1 MAQSSQ
7 LKRHKDA
14 APRARGFTLLEAVV
28 VISVMGI
35 IGGLLAVFFQ
45 KPVDAYFNAVRRAQ
59 LSDAADLALRRI
71 ARDIQ
76 TALPNSTRVD
86 ASGYFLEFIPV
97 RSGGRYSASSD
108 AGNALDITNA
118 ADNDFAVLGSGVTIV
133 AGDRIVIYNT
143 GQEGANAYKAQN
155 SRVFSGT
162 AGASVALVQFAG
174 GQFPRHSDS
183 YRFQV
188 VSQAVT
194 YACDVATGTLWRY
207 TYPIQVTQPAS
218 ITSGL
223 LSGSVAGAALATNVV
238 CPAGASDI
246 GTGFQIRSADGLAL
260 LRIQLRDSSG
270 ESLSLWRE
278 VHVDNT
284 P

>member
-1 MAQSSQ
+1 MADWQIR
-7 LKRHKDA
+7 RHGV
-14 APRARGFTLLEAVV
+14 RQEVARGFTLLESVV
-28 VISVMGI
+28 VIVVMGI

-45 KPVDAYFNAVRRAQ
+45 RPVEAYFDSVRRAQ
-59 LSDAADLALRRI
+59 LSDTADLSLRRI

-76 TALPNSTRVD
+76 TALPNSLRVD
-86 ASGYFLEFIPV
+86 ASGYFLEMIPV
-97 RSGGRYSASSD
+97 RSGGRYSASPD
-108 AGNALDITNA
+108 AGNALDVA
-118 ADNDFAVLGSGVTIV
+118 DPADNDFAVLGSGVTIA

-143 GQEGANAYKAQN
+143 GQEGANAYKAQS
-155 SRVFSGT
+155 SRAFSGT
-162 AGASVALVQFAG
+162 AGASVSLVQFAG

-183 YRFQV
+183 FRFQV

-194 YACDVATGTLWRY
+194 YACDVATSTLWRY
-207 TYPIQVTQPAS
+207 AYPIQQVQQTT
-218 ITSGL
+218 ITGGL

-238 CPAGASDI
+238 CPPGASDI
-246 GTGFQIRSADGLAL
+246 GTGFEVRSADGLAL

>member
-1 MAQSSQ
+1 MGAKET
-7 LKRHKDA
+7 L
-14 APRARGFTLLEAVV
+14 RGFTLLESVV
-28 VISVMGI
+28 VIVVMGI

-45 KPVDAYFNAVRRAQ
+45 RPVEAYFDAVRRAQ
-59 LSDAADLALRRI
+59 LSDTADLALRRI

-76 TALPNSTRVD
+76 TALPNSVRVD
-86 ASGYFLEFIPV
+86 ASGYFLEMIPV

-108 AGNALDITNA
+108 AGNPLDI
-118 ADNDFAVLGSGVTIV
+118 ADPADDDKFAVLGSGVTIA
-133 AGDRIVIYNT
+133 AGDSIVIYNT
-143 GQEGANAYKAQN
+143 GQEGANAYKAQS
-155 SRVFSGT
+155 SRAFSGT
-162 AGASVALVQFAG
+162 AGASVSLVQFAG
-174 GQFPRHSDS
+174 GQFPRHSDTF
-183 YRFQV
+183 RFQV

-207 TYPIQVTQPAS
+207 TYPVQAAQQTS
-218 ITSGL
+218 ITGGL
-223 LSGSVAGAALATNVV
+223 LSGSVAGAPLATNVV
-238 CPAGASDI
+238 CPPGASDI
-246 GTGFQIRSADGLAL
+246 GTGFEVRSADGLAL